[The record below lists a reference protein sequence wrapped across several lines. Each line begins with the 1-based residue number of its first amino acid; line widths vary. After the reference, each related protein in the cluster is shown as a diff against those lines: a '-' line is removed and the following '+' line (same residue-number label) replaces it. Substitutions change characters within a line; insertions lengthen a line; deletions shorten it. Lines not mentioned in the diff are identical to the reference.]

1 MDLYRI
7 ILVDDEE
14 EVRKSIIRKID
25 WQSVGFTVVGDA
37 ENGEDALEKIEN
49 LEPDVVLTDIR
60 MPYMDGLTLAEKIRQ
75 KYPSMKI
82 VIFSGY
88 DDFEYAKRAIKLNV
102 TAGECGGADGD
113 LKEDPGESRRGD
125 RAEAGCESS
134 AGKLQAQSADPQGAV
149 FKGSCEP
156 TDG

>member
-25 WQSVGFTVVGDA
+25 WQAVGFTVVGDA
-37 ENGEDALEKIEN
+37 ENGEDALEKIEA

-75 KYPSMKI
+75 RYPSMKI

-88 DDFEYAKRAIKLNV
+88 DDFDYAKRAIKLNV
-102 TAGECGGADGD
+102 TEYILKPVNVEEYGVEIPSED
-113 LKEDPGESRRGD
+113 LEKIATVNDIIEYLKNKGV
-125 RAEAGCESS
+125 EA
-134 AGKLQAQSADPQGAV
+134 
-149 FKGSCEP
+149 
-156 TDG
+156 